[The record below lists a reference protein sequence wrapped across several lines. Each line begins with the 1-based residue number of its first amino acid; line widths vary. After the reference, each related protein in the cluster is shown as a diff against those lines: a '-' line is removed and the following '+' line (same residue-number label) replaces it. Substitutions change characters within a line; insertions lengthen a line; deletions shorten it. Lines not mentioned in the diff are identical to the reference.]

1 MIIGAVD
8 DSLHMIFWALVGIGV
23 CILLHMAAT
32 TNWLSAIHAR
42 LDRISR
48 KTDGTI
54 EKS

>member
-1 MIIGAVD
+1 MT
-8 DSLHMIFWALVGIGV
+8 LTHIFWALVGIGI

-42 LDRISR
+42 LDRIPR
-48 KTDGTI
+48 KTDAT